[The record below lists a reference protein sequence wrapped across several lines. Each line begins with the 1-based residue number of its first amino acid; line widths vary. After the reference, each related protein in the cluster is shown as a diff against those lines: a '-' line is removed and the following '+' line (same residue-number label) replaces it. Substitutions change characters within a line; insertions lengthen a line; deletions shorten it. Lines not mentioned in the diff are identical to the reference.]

1 VEGIKAS
8 QARVPL
14 AAAANEGEVI
24 VRRTLPNNLGVL
36 HVAASQPLS
45 KGTPGNGGLRL
56 WQYATLADAE
66 VEAARLGKGMEVKH
80 STFHTGFA
88 GAKVV
93 CAANK
98 PPAEWSAAE
107 KSMLLDEAALML
119 KGMDGTMY
127 TGCDMNTT
135 TGDMDYLD
143 GKCDYVLAAIANP
156 ECCPN
161 TATAHGVFGAVEACL
176 GGDVAGK
183 RLLVHG
189 CGGVG
194 SVVAKL
200 LVEYGAAQVQT
211 VDVDH
216 GRADIAGCVNV
227 SSAEAWWTHKVDCVV
242 PCSSSGLFTEEK
254 QKELVAGVVVGA
266 TNLPFATKEAQ
277 RAAEL
282 SLTFVPEGVSS
293 AGAVIV
299 DSVEHYARAQFA
311 AAAPSELYEFT
322 RQTVREK
329 TQEVLALSRRLAV
342 PPSLVLPLAA
352 EAADHSP
359 PIGSR
364 FVRFVEGREEKQ
376 LLAGAAAATKQAAEA
391 MAQADVLR
399 AAMAAR
405 PAPSHSF
412 VPTPE
417 QQSM

>member
-1 VEGIKAS
+1 
-8 QARVPL
+8 
-14 AAAANEGEVI
+14 
-24 VRRTLPNNLGVL
+24 
-36 HVAASQPLS
+36 
-45 KGTPGNGGLRL
+45 
-56 WQYATLADAE
+56 
-66 VEAARLGKGMEVKH
+66 
-80 STFHTGFA
+80 
-88 GAKVV
+88 
-93 CAANK
+93 
-98 PPAEWSAAE
+98 
-107 KSMLLDEAALML
+107 MLLDETALML
-119 KGMDGTMY
+119 KGMDGSMY

-143 GKCDYVLAAIANP
+143 GKCDYVLAAIGNP
-156 ECCPN
+156 TCCPN
-161 TATAHGVFGAVEACL
+161 TATAFGVFGAVEACL

-183 RLLVHG
+183 SLLVHG

-200 LVEYGAAQVQT
+200 FIEHGAAKVQT

-216 GRADIAGCVNV
+216 GRADIAGCVNM
-227 SSAEAWWTHKVDCVV
+227 SSAEEWWTHEVDCIV
-242 PCSSSGLFTEEK
+242 PCSSSGLLTDEI
-254 QKELVAGVVVGA
+254 QKGLVASTIVGA

-282 SLTFVPEGVSS
+282 CLTFVPEGVSS

-329 TQEVLALSRRLAV
+329 TQEVLSLSRRLAV

-352 EAADHSP
+352 EAAEHSA

-364 FVRFVEGREEKQ
+364 FIEFVEAREEKR
-376 LLAGAAAATKQAAEA
+376 LLAGAAAAATKQASEAVADAEA
-391 MAQADVLR
+391 LR

-412 VPTPE
+412 VE

>member
-1 VEGIKAS
+1 M
-8 QARVPL
+8 Q
-14 AAAANEGEVI
+14 
-24 VRRTLPNNLGVL
+24 
-36 HVAASQPLS
+36 
-45 KGTPGNGGLRL
+45 
-56 WQYATLADAE
+56 
-66 VEAARLGKGMEVKH
+66 
-80 STFHTGFA
+80 
-88 GAKVV
+88 
-93 CAANK
+93 
-98 PPAEWSAAE
+98 WSAEE
-107 KSMLLDEAALML
+107 KSMLLDETALML
-119 KGMDGTMY
+119 KGMDGAMY

-143 GKCDYVLAAIANP
+143 GKCDYVLAAIGNP

-161 TATAHGVFGAVEACL
+161 TATAFGVFGAVEACL

-200 LVEYGAAQVQT
+200 LIEHGAAQVQT

-216 GRADIAGCVNV
+216 GRADIAGCVNK
-227 SSAEAWWTHKVDCVV
+227 SSAEEWWTQEVDCIV
-242 PCSSSGLFTEEK
+242 PCSSSGLLTEEK
-254 QKELVAGVVVGA
+254 QKGLVAGTVVGA

-282 SLTFVPEGVSS
+282 CLTFVPEGVSS

-352 EAADHSP
+352 EAAEHSP

-364 FVRFVEGREEKQ
+364 FVKFVEGREEK
-376 LLAGAAAATKQAAEA
+376 AAATGAAAATRQAAEA
-391 MAQADVLR
+391 MAQAEQLR

-405 PAPSHSF
+405 PSPTHSF
-412 VPTPE
+412 VNGE
-417 QQSM
+417 QRM